1 MSLSHFSEHSFF
13 PMENT
18 IQNYAWGSIS
28 SIRELFGFK
37 NESQEPQAE
46 VWMGAHPKGCSMV
59 KLDQHLV
66 PLSELINK
74 NKPAYLSNDIAQ
86 EFGELPFLFKILA
99 AEKALS
105 VQVHPNKHQAEL
117 GFAREEQESIP
128 LTAGHRNYK
137 DSNHKPEL
145 VYAITE
151 YQAMNGF
158 REFDEILVLFRKLD
172 SSELAGLVEQF
183 GNHLD
188 SLGLEAF
195 FRDLLTLDDQRKHQA
210 LEQLLT
216 YAAAHQDQAEFA
228 LVTELSHQYPNDIGL
243 FCVLLLNLITLK
255 PGEAMYLN
263 ANTPHAYIKGTGLEI
278 MANSDNV
285 LRAGLTPKHIDVAE
299 LVACTE
305 FTPIPFERLL
315 LAPSKLDQCDSYEIP
330 VSDFNFNIF
339 HCPHQ
344 EEVITSGAEILMAI
358 DADLTLVSQKGE
370 HLTLTKG
377 QSVFI
382 PAYIG
387 HYELSSNGR
396 VARAFN

>member
-1 MSLSHFSEHSFF
+1 
-13 PMENT
+13 
-18 IQNYAWGSIS
+18 
-28 SIRELFGFK
+28 
-37 NESQEPQAE
+37 
-46 VWMGAHPKGCSMV
+46 
-59 KLDQHLV
+59 
-66 PLSELINK
+66 
-74 NKPAYLSNDIAQ
+74 
-86 EFGELPFLFKILA
+86 
-99 AEKALS
+99 
-105 VQVHPNKHQAEL
+105 
-117 GFAREEQESIP
+117 
-128 LTAGHRNYK
+128 
-137 DSNHKPEL
+137 
-145 VYAITE
+145 
-151 YQAMNGF
+151 
-158 REFDEILVLFRKLD
+158 
-172 SSELAGLVEQF
+172 
-183 GNHLD
+183 
-188 SLGLEAF
+188 
-195 FRDLLTLDDQRKHQA
+195 
-210 LEQLLT
+210 
-216 YAAAHQDQAEFA
+216 
-228 LVTELSHQYPNDIGL
+228 
-243 FCVLLLNLITLK
+243 
-255 PGEAMYLN
+255 
-263 ANTPHAYIKGTGLEI
+263 

-299 LVACTE
+299 LVACTG

>member
-1 MSLSHFSEHSFF
+1 MSLSHSSEHSFF

-46 VWMGAHPKGCSMV
+46 VWMGVHPKGCSMV

-74 NKPAYLSNDIAQ
+74 NKPAYLSSDIAQ
-86 EFGELPFLFKILA
+86 SFGELPFLFKILA

-105 VQVHPNKHQAEL
+105 VQVHPNKRQAEL
-117 GFAREEQESIP
+117 GFAREEQAKIP

-158 REFDEILVLFRKLD
+158 REFDEILGLFRQLN
-172 SSELAGLVEQF
+172 SSELAGLVEEF
-183 GNHLD
+183 GNNLN
-188 SLGLEAF
+188 SLGLETF
-195 FRDLLTLDDQRKHQA
+195 FRDLLTLNNQRKQQA
-210 LEQLLT
+210 LDQLLT
-216 YAAAHQDQAEFA
+216 YAAAHQDQTEFA
-228 LVTELSHQYPNDIGL
+228 LIIELSHQYPNDIGL

-263 ANTPHAYIKGTGLEI
+263 ANTPHAYVKGTGLEI

-305 FTPIPFERLL
+305 FIPIPFNRLL
-315 LAPSKLDQCDSYEIP
+315 LAPSKLGQCDSYDIP

-339 HCPHQ
+339 HSPKQ
-344 EEVITSGAEILMAI
+344 EKVTTSGAEILMAI
-358 DADLTLVSQKGE
+358 DDDLTLMSQKGE
-370 HLTLTKG
+370 HVTLSKG

-387 HYELSSNGR
+387 HYELSSAGR

>member
-1 MSLSHFSEHSFF
+1 PIRKQSL
-13 PMENT
+13 
-18 IQNYAWGSIS
+18 YA
-28 SIRELFGFK
+28 
-37 NESQEPQAE
+37 
-46 VWMGAHPKGCSMV
+46 V
-59 KLDQHLV
+59 
-66 PLSELINK
+66 
-74 NKPAYLSNDIAQ
+74 
-86 EFGELPFLFKILA
+86 
-99 AEKALS
+99 
-105 VQVHPNKHQAEL
+105 
-117 GFAREEQESIP
+117 
-128 LTAGHRNYK
+128 
-137 DSNHKPEL
+137 
-145 VYAITE
+145 TE

-158 REFDEILVLFRKLD
+158 REFDEILGLFRKLD
-172 SSELAGLVEQF
+172 SSELASLVEQF
-183 GNHLD
+183 GNNLD
-188 SLGLEAF
+188 SLGLETF
-195 FRDLLTLDDQRKHQA
+195 FRDLLTLNEQRKHQA

-228 LVTELSHQYPNDIGL
+228 LVIELSHQYPNDIGL
-243 FCVLLLNLITLK
+243 FCVLLLNLITLN

-305 FTPIPFERLL
+305 FKPIPFERLL
-315 LAPSKLDQCDSYEIP
+315 LAPSKLGQCDSYDIP
-330 VSDFNFNIF
+330 VSDFDFNIF
-339 HCPHQ
+339 HRPQQ

-358 DADLTLVSQKGE
+358 DDDLTLVSQRGE

-387 HYELSSNGR
+387 HYELSSNGC

>member
-1 MSLSHFSEHSFF
+1 
-13 PMENT
+13 
-18 IQNYAWGSIS
+18 
-28 SIRELFGFK
+28 
-37 NESQEPQAE
+37 
-46 VWMGAHPKGCSMV
+46 
-59 KLDQHLV
+59 
-66 PLSELINK
+66 
-74 NKPAYLSNDIAQ
+74 
-86 EFGELPFLFKILA
+86 
-99 AEKALS
+99 
-105 VQVHPNKHQAEL
+105 
-117 GFAREEQESIP
+117 
-128 LTAGHRNYK
+128 
-137 DSNHKPEL
+137 
-145 VYAITE
+145 
-151 YQAMNGF
+151 MNGF
-158 REFDEILVLFRKLD
+158 REFDEMLGLFRQLD
-172 SSELAGLVEQF
+172 SNELAGLVEEF
-183 GNHLD
+183 GNNLD

-195 FRDLLTLDDQRKHQA
+195 FRDLLTLNDQRKNQA

-216 YAAAHQDQAEFA
+216 YAESHQDHAEFA

-315 LAPSKLDQCDSYEIP
+315 LAPSKLGQCDSYDIP

-339 HCPHQ
+339 HRPQQ

-358 DADLTLVSQKGE
+358 DAELTLVSQKGE

-387 HYELSSNGR
+387 HYELSSKGR